1 VQDRYVRAAIHA
13 VLILV
18 DDGGTVIPP
27 HRALICQRIAMDSGA
42 ITVFDG
48 SQELETEHYRPRQV
62 INGTSYKLVIG
73 ECAGWDTDSR
83 VCGQTT

>member
-1 VQDRYVRAAIHA
+1 
-13 VLILV
+13 
-18 DDGGTVIPP
+18 
-27 HRALICQRIAMDSGA
+27 MDSGA
-42 ITVFDG
+42 ITVVDG
-48 SQELETEHYRPRQV
+48 SQELETEHYRPRHV